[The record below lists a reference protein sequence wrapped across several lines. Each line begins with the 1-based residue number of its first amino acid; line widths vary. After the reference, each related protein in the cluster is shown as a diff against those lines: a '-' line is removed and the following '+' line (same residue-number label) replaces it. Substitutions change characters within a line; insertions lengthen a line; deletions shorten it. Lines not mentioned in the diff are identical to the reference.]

1 MSLSTKPDSTQKAWQ
16 QPPSAAPATVKTVGW
31 LLIGTF
37 AVFVITGIIPQL
49 QWMFSG
55 LVNAGSQ
62 WAWDLLGNH
71 IYWIDILFVLLG
83 GYGLLTQKR
92 YGYLLARSACV
103 FWVGSRLLQHAYL
116 LLFAHIGLIDSAV
129 AILGIHLPPNM
140 NSLGILFINVVSVYA
155 LVTLGKPGVKAGLGL
170 RPQVERQ
177 SLLLGGGMMIYGIL
191 CFVLKELL
199 MPRLDFVY
207 FEF

>member
-16 QPPSAAPATVKTVGW
+16 QPPSAAPTKVKTVGW
-31 LLIGTF
+31 LLVGTF

-55 LVNAGSQ
+55 LTNAGSQ

-83 GYGLLTQKR
+83 GYGLLTQKG
-92 YGYLLARSACV
+92 YGYLLARSACI
-103 FWVGSRLLQHAYL
+103 FWVGSRLLQHIYL
-116 LLFAHIGLIDSAV
+116 LLFAHIGVLRSAT
-129 AILGIHLPPNM
+129 AILGLNMPPNM
-140 NSLGILFINVVSVYA
+140 TTLGILFINVVSVYA
-155 LVTLGKPGVKAGLGL
+155 LVTLGKPSIKAGLGL
-170 RPQVERQ
+170 RPQLERQ
-177 SLLLGGGMMIYGIL
+177 SLLLGGGMLVYGVI